1 MDDTLFQVLGDKLE
15 RFATNYGPAESGGLK
30 VIDHPS
36 TSPFAKET
44 KYHSGGGGLV
54 STAWDYFRFCQM
66 LLNGGEL
73 NGARILSPKTI
84 EMMTLD
90 HVQEI
95 PYGGGPVV
103 FPNPGCGFG
112 LGFNVVKDPA
122 LTALSNSIGTYGWG
136 GLAGT
141 NFRIDPQ
148 EEMIQILMI
157 QLIPYN
163 TLQIRQDFQVLSYQ
177 AIVE

>member
-1 MDDTLFQVLGDKLE
+1 M
-15 RFATNYGPAESGGLK
+15 
-30 VIDHPS
+30 
-36 TSPFAKET
+36 
-44 KYHSGGGGLV
+44 V
-54 STAWDYFRFCQM
+54 SA
-66 LLNGGEL
+66 
-73 NGARILSPKTI
+73 ARI
-84 EMMTLD
+84 
-90 HVQEI
+90 
-95 PYGGGPVV
+95 
-103 FPNPGCGFG
+103 
-112 LGFNVVKDPA
+112 NVVKDPA